1 MSKPWQAYGFPGF
14 FVCPARA
21 AGRVKATNVSHEL
34 EYAKPKSLV
43 APSATAE
50 LLKLAMPI
58 IGLTVSRM
66 AMGFIDFVMVSRLG
80 TDAQAAISPAT
91 IFVFALACLG
101 MGAAQSATLSANISS
116 YGHIYHHPR

>member
-1 MSKPWQAYGFPGF
+1 MANETAINQDQPLALERPT
-14 FVCPARA
+14 A
-21 AGRVKATNVSHEL
+21 A
-34 EYAKPKSLV
+34 
-43 APSATAE
+43 

-58 IGLTVSRM
+58 IGLMVSRM

-101 MGAAQSATLSANISS
+101 RLWRNQPEAPMVTSQEK
-116 YGHIYHHPR
+116 